1 MPSSQPGTSGTSET
15 PIKPTSVQSGFP
27 IRSSYLKYQPGTF
40 NHMSS
45 RYPWQDFLS
54 RRIYESGKEGI
65 DRVTLSKEL
74 GIDGSTKFGNRKV
87 TNYLHMVSKGLPNET
102 GIYQTLTGKCRVK
115 KYYHKSFKPQAFSGV
130 ISEISE
136 LLGEECPFKGGE
148 TVNFPPSKKL
158 TNMKV
163 TDVSLSRIKVIVEA
177 MKAQPAIPF
186 RILHDKIMVA
196 DSERGDK
203 FTVDRKTIRKLAYAL
218 EQRGIYKAHDVTVFD
233 DDSEKPVVMQ
243 VLTVS
248 DVTEVDDE
256 RIVSCLSEMKKTMN
270 DAGKS
275 FPHGTLKKFAN
286 TIKVL
291 PVPEKPTYKFELETP
306 VEPATEDKV
315 DSRLAKR
322 EFYQRK
328 MIRLQ
333 LLHEYIFR
341 VVYHPDLYN
350 LPSYSDL
357 FPNEH
362 DPDPRDYADMRVYDE
377 TPESFYRFVPPIM
390 PHERIDRGWF
400 TMRMILR
407 AMPLSLYVLI
417 FNMHVTE
424 DIIEYL
430 NDPIRRHIL
439 ISDLPRELR
448 IRFINK
454 RIWPYVDI
462 ACTSLCGLGVLH
474 AAPESAKI
482 AGPIAMYYV
491 RTRAFLYD
499 TTSIEKSYA
508 VIGQSPNEFKKFDYN
523 FENIDDVTKF
533 WAHLRA
539 IALST
544 PLGARMNL
552 QEEKETYKEEYTR
565 MAREN
570 FGKEEYAAPSF
581 DDTNDW
587 NSSLLPGKGAC
598 LLDSALF
605 CHLKRHWDMNS
616 VENSFVAWLTRKH
629 MNALETLRKY
639 AEEKVNVLNVRWLST
654 MQCMSPAVSDR
665 LFKRSK
671 TTAKKSWKDY
681 QSKGDNDDGMA
692 CDQFEDSQE
701 SQEPPSKKK
710 KVDPKPAL
718 KLMKNKGKRQ
728 PDMED
733 IESANKLIY
742 ARYRFSPRER
752 DTLILLRAVSQFLNP
767 VGKMWVEPTVV
778 RKIMKAYFPESSDK
792 TVLAL
797 AGASVRELG
806 QRRDEIWRLVR
817 GLGSFVQMRKIRDE
831 IGAVLGEDT
840 EAKEEYFC
848 QAFDIAYRHVS
859 RDIPNLPSVLIKDSA
874 FDRILSRNNLVVGT
888 AEPPSG
894 NPMVAKLSSLPKD
907 EESVVDGLMY
917 DWTMNGILA
926 EWVGRSSPVSLAVT
940 AYKGSSLF
948 HATLEKLYEDGVVA
962 RSSHNIRSDV
972 FGAVANYT
980 DDLDLESGAQND
992 NIAAFFRIAYAL
1004 KDEKAKFSVVIGPDA
1019 FTGFKESETPR
1030 KGLRDT
1036 ESGALK
1042 LNEVMAL
1049 VESNFT
1055 KKPPRIIP
1063 EKFSK
1068 VQTMLKTDSVDAVT
1082 SDAHYKNVLSQLDK
1096 KLGSIVDGIVK
1107 IVKKAGINGVSQM
1120 EIREFCLNSGLTKRQ
1135 MKDLLDYLEETFVIF
1150 SCGLD
1155 VQRYVSSECITK
1167 WTLPI
1172 DGKMLFMKPW
1182 TMPDGSMDLCLFR
1195 WFTEMVFITIHE
1207 APYITLESLK
1217 EYFCGAIHGA
1227 IVEELLDFLE
1237 DNKVITSEKEEIVTS
1252 IIRGPFKREEK
1263 VEKQVRYKPV
1273 YNGFEL
1279 FTLMISINDLE
1290 LSMGEPEDAVSS
1302 WESGWNRLKKF
1313 YEFEN
1318 PEYDMERDVV
1328 LRTSRTAFLCGFFI
1342 GGISTA
1348 RDSQERFERHSVGRR
1363 FLSKGDAFRRMG
1375 DYGIIMFAKNGFRMG
1390 IRAVAITGAV
1400 MLLTTHTTIFRD
1412 KFSGFYFPT
1421 FSGLSAFII
1430 HRALACGV
1438 FAFPLGIYGQMQA
1451 LGLGLCTGTMLSG
1464 ISWLYTISVD
1474 KSFADAY
1481 KQFKQEY
1488 IEDMNERYAEERKVK
1503 QLMKDENIKL
1513 RFLAYK
1519 RLHELEKEKLLE
1531 AAEKHDA

>member
-1 MPSSQPGTSGTSET
+1 MSSSQPGTSGTSDESS
-15 PIKPTSVQSGFP
+15 KPKSIESGFP
-27 IRSSYLKYQPGTF
+27 IRSSYLKYQPETF
-40 NHMSS
+40 NHMKT
-45 RYPWQDFLS
+45 RYPWQDFLA
-54 RRIYESGKEGI
+54 RRIYDSGKEGI
-65 DRVTLSKEL
+65 DRVALSTEL
-74 GIDGSTKFGNRKV
+74 GIDGNTKFGNRKV

-115 KYYHKSFKPQAFSGV
+115 KYYHKSYKPQAFSGV
-130 ISEISE
+130 ISQISE
-136 LLGEECPFKGGE
+136 LLGTDCPFKGGE
-148 TVNFPPSKKL
+148 AISFPPSKKL

-163 TDVSLSRIKVIVEA
+163 TDVSLSRIKVMVEA
-177 MKAQPAIPF
+177 MKQQPAIPL
-186 RILHDKIMVA
+186 RILQDKIMVA
-196 DSERGDK
+196 DAERGDK

-218 EQRGIYKAHDVTVFD
+218 EQKGIYKVHEVTVFD
-233 DDSEKPVVMQ
+233 DDSEKPIIMQ
-243 VLTVS
+243 VMTVP
-248 DVTEVDDE
+248 DVREVDDQ
-256 RIVSCLSEMKKTMN
+256 RIVSCLADMKKAMN

-286 TIKVL
+286 TIKIL

-306 VEPATEDKV
+306 VEPVTEEKV
-315 DSRLAKR
+315 DSRLARR

-341 VVYHPDLYN
+341 IVYHPDHHK
-350 LPSYSDL
+350 LPSYTDL

-362 DPDPRDYADMRVYDE
+362 DPDPREFSDMRVYDE
-377 TPESFYRFVPPIM
+377 TPDSFYRFVPPIT

-400 TMRMILR
+400 TLRMILR

-417 FNMHVTE
+417 FNLHVTE

-454 RIWPYVDI
+454 RIWPYVDT

-482 AGPIAMYYV
+482 AGPIAMYYA
-491 RTRAFLYD
+491 RKSAFLFD
-499 TTSIEKSYA
+499 TTSIEKGYA
-508 VIGQSPNEFKKFDYN
+508 VIGQSPSDFKRYDYN
-523 FENIDDVTKF
+523 FNIMDDITLF

-552 QEEKETYKEEYTR
+552 QEEREAYKDEYTR

-570 FGKEEYAAPSF
+570 FGKEDYAAPSF
-581 DDTNDW
+581 EDTNDW
-587 NSSLLPGKGAC
+587 IPPLLPGKGAC

-616 VENSFVAWLTRKH
+616 VENSFIAWLTRKH
-629 MNALETLRKY
+629 MNSLESLRKHV
-639 AEEKVNVLNVRWLST
+639 EEKVAVLNVRWLST

-671 TTAKKSWKDY
+671 TTIKKSWKDY
-681 QSKGDNDDGMA
+681 QKEENDDESINEA
-692 CDQFEDSQE
+692 DQMEE
-701 SQEPPSKKK
+701 SQEPPLKKK
-710 KVDPKPAL
+710 KVDPKPIL
-718 KLMKNKGKRQ
+718 KIAKNKGKRQ

-778 RKIMKAYFPESSDK
+778 RKIMKAYFPESNDK

-874 FDRILSRNNLVVGT
+874 FDKILSRNNLVVGT

-894 NPMVAKLSSLPKD
+894 NPMVAKLSSVPKD
-907 EESVVDGLMY
+907 LDSLLDGLMY

-926 EWVGRSSPVSLAVT
+926 EWIGRSNPVSLAVT

-948 HATLEKLYEDGVVA
+948 HSTLERLYEDGVVA
-962 RSSHNIRSDV
+962 RSRLDLNKSPFRTRIAPSSAYLGYFSHNIRSDV
-972 FGAVANYT
+972 FSSVANYT
-980 DDLDLESGAQND
+980 DDLDLEAGAQND
-992 NIAAFFRIAYAL
+992 NIAAFFRISYAL
-1004 KDEKAKFSVVIGPDA
+1004 KDENAEFSVAIGPDA

-1042 LNEVMAL
+1042 LNEVTASVKSTL
-1049 VESNFT
+1049 T

-1068 VQTMLKTDSVDAVT
+1068 IQPILKLDQVDTITSNSHYQSV
-1082 SDAHYKNVLSQLDK
+1082 LGQLDK
-1096 KLGSIVDGIVK
+1096 KLAGVVDGIVK
-1107 IVKKAGINGVSQM
+1107 KLKQAGVNGVSQV
-1120 EIREFCLNSGLTKRQ
+1120 EIREFCSNSGLTKRQ
-1135 MKDLLDYLEETFVIF
+1135 MKDLLDYLEETFIIF
-1150 SCGLD
+1150 ACGLD
-1155 VQRYVSSECITK
+1155 IQRYVSSEHITE
-1167 WTLPI
+1167 WALPI
-1172 DGKMLFMKPW
+1172 DGKALFMKPW
-1182 TMPDGSMDLCLFR
+1182 TLPDGSMDLCLFR

-1207 APYITLESLK
+1207 APYITLASLK
-1217 EYFCGAIHGA
+1217 EYFCGAVHGA

-1237 DNKVITSEKEEIVTS
+1237 DNKVIISDKEEIVLS
-1252 IIRGPFKREEK
+1252 VIKGPFKREEK
-1263 VEKQVRYKPV
+1263 VEKQIRYKPV

-1279 FTLMISINDLE
+1279 FTLMFDGVKL
-1290 LSMGEPEDAVSS
+1290 P
-1302 WESGWNRLKKF
+1302 
-1313 YEFEN
+1313 
-1318 PEYDMERDVV
+1318 
-1328 LRTSRTAFLCGFFI
+1328 
-1342 GGISTA
+1342 
-1348 RDSQERFERHSVGRR
+1348 
-1363 FLSKGDAFRRMG
+1363 
-1375 DYGIIMFAKNGFRMG
+1375 DYN
-1390 IRAVAITGAV
+1390 
-1400 MLLTTHTTIFRD
+1400 
-1412 KFSGFYFPT
+1412 
-1421 FSGLSAFII
+1421 
-1430 HRALACGV
+1430 
-1438 FAFPLGIYGQMQA
+1438 
-1451 LGLGLCTGTMLSG
+1451 
-1464 ISWLYTISVD
+1464 
-1474 KSFADAY
+1474 
-1481 KQFKQEY
+1481 
-1488 IEDMNERYAEERKVK
+1488 YAEVK
-1503 QLMKDENIKL
+1503 KPN
-1513 RFLAYK
+1513 
-1519 RLHELEKEKLLE
+1519 
-1531 AAEKHDA
+1531 